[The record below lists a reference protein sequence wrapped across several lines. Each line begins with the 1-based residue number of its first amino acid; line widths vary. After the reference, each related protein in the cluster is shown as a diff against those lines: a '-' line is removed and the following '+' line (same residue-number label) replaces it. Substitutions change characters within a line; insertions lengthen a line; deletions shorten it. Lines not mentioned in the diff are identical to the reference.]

1 MNFNEVYQLLMTSE
15 NKRNSRKL
23 DIIYSMRG
31 GFKGEVNPK
40 IKFVLFERTFK
51 ITE

>member
-1 MNFNEVYQLLMTSE
+1 MCFTEW
-15 NKRNSRKL
+15 NK
-23 DIIYSMRG
+23 DFIIL
-31 GFKGEVNPK
+31 FIILKGEVNTK